1 MLSCVQLC
9 DPMDCSLPGSS
20 VHGSK
25 NTGVI
30 FLGVFPIQGSNLPLL
45 RLLHLPLSHRESP
58 INTQCYQVQPSGSHY
73 WKVDWLLVMSLKSED
88 GLCYD
93 HSISPGVNLTEERDL
108 SYYERKTHVPTR
120 VSYDVEKKQAASK
133 PVMISFYDLTCH
145 LWITMRT
152 GNTFWMLII
161 FCMCKLLVLTTSLW
175 VSACDFMLQERRC
188 REAKQHVQG
197 HTAGKRLS

>member
-30 FLGVFPIQGSNLPLL
+30 SLGVFPIQGSNLPLL
-45 RLLHLPLSHRESP
+45 RLLHLPLSHQESP
-58 INTQCYQVQPSGSHY
+58 INTQCYQVQPFGSHY

-93 HSISPGVNLTEERDL
+93 QSISPGINLTEKRDL
-108 SYYERKTHVPTR
+108 SYYERKTHAKTPSSNCLDSWPSMGTCQTCGNINPTKIYCLVTPR
-120 VSYDVEKKQAASK
+120 CLPHSSSIRQICFLPPVCLMTREKGRRSK
-133 PVMISFYDLTCH
+133 KIIKSSRQVFNQREIAIPR
-145 LWITMRT
+145 WIQ
-152 GNTFWMLII
+152 I
-161 FCMCKLLVLTTSLW
+161 
-175 VSACDFMLQERRC
+175 
-188 REAKQHVQG
+188 
-197 HTAGKRLS
+197 